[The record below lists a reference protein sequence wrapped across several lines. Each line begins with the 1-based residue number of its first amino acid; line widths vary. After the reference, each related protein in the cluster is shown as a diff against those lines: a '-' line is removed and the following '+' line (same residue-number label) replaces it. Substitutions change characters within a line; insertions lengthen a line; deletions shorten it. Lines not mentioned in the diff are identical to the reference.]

1 MDATHSTPDGSGTP
15 SEEPKVVEPVFPA
28 SEEIDPRIKE
38 LVGEE
43 HFAKEAQPKPK
54 PEDKKPAAE
63 SVKTE
68 EAPKPDTTVPERKE
82 GEEPEKKDGE
92 EPKEAPKPDTTVP
105 ERKEGEEPEKK
116 DGEEPKEAPKADP
129 IPEPSKEPQVY
140 RTDKRIAQLIRDI
153 RMLKGD
159 DSAVDIDIEAYAK
172 EVARYPYAEREKM
185 LKELLAEQRALKHPD
200 SKGPASLSEDDLDA
214 IVEARAAEKLREQQ
228 ENSRIE
234 DFDRDFR
241 ETYEAHEELQE
252 GNPKYDAKVAE
263 AVAVMVNGG
272 MKLSKAYETVT
283 GFKATSEAK
292 AADDAAKK
300 AEEERNK
307 ALSGAMSGSETIDG
321 PKSLSWEEMDRIS
334 KEDPVRY
341 RKMVAEGQVPE

>member
-1 MDATHSTPDGSGTP
+1 MDATHSTPDGSVTP

-63 SVKTE
+63 PVKTE

-82 GEEPEKKDGE
+82 GEEPEKK
-92 EPKEAPKPDTTVP
+92 
-105 ERKEGEEPEKK
+105 K
-116 DGEEPKEAPKADP
+116 DAEEPKEAPKADP
-129 IPEPSKEPQVY
+129 VPEPSNEPQVY
-140 RTDKRIAQLIRDI
+140 RTDRRIAQLIRDI

-159 DSAVDIDIEAYAK
+159 DEAVNIDIEAYAK
-172 EVARYPYAEREKM
+172 EVARYPYAEREKK

-214 IVEARAAEKLREQQ
+214 IVEARAAEKLREQE
-228 ENSRIE
+228 ENARIE

-241 ETYEAHEELQE
+241 ETYEAHEDLQE

-334 KEDPVRY
+334 KEDPARY

>member
-1 MDATHSTPDGSGTP
+1 MDATHSTLDGSGTP

-63 SVKTE
+63 PVKTE
-68 EAPKPDTTVPERKE
+68 
-82 GEEPEKKDGE
+82 
-92 EPKEAPKPDTTVP
+92 EAPKPDTTVP

-129 IPEPSKEPQVY
+129 IPEPSNEPQVY

-172 EVARYPYAEREKM
+172 EVARYPYAEREKK

-200 SKGPASLSEDDLDA
+200 SQGPASLSEDDLDA

-228 ENSRIE
+228 ENSRVE

-241 ETYEAHEELQE
+241 ETYEAHEDLQE
-252 GNPKYDAKVAE
+252 GKPKYDAKVAE

-300 AEEERNK
+300 ADEERNK
-307 ALSGAMSGSETIDG
+307 ALSGAMSGSETVG
-321 PKSLSWEEMDRIS
+321 APKTLSWEELERIS
-334 KEDPVRY
+334 QEDPARY
-341 RKMVAEGQVPE
+341 RKMVADGQVPE